1 MFGLG
6 SCLVHFDASEYPPFV
21 LNLDTDIGN
30 PNKTFTLGKGTTL
43 IATLRSS
50 DSRPR
55 RFRRT
60 VVALAVP
67 ALLLAACGSSS
78 KSSGSSSGSAN
89 FQAGQGNAGV
99 AQAVSATD
107 GAIGYV
113 DYSDA
118 KAAGLKFASVKNSS
132 GTFIVP
138 SIESAAA
145 SVASAKIETNLTY
158 SPLNSS
164 GATAYPIT
172 SPTWI
177 IVYAKQTSATQG
189 RALKSFLHYAL
200 TDGQALAAGANF
212 AKLPDSLAQKAVTQL
227 DKLEVPGGGSDSATL
242 NGSGSTF
249 QKAFDQVVIEAFTK
263 ANPGITVNYAGGG
276 SGKGKT
282 DLQTKTV
289 DFAGT
294 DSLVKPA
301 DLSKYQGG
309 AILYFPLVAAPIT
322 MSFNLSGVDKLQLSA
337 ATIAK
342 IFSGQITKWNDA
354 AIAADNPG
362 VTLPSTG
369 ITVVHR
375 ADASG
380 TTSNFTKY
388 LNLAA
393 PEVWKLG
400 FGDTV
405 NWPS

>member
-1 MFGLG
+1 
-6 SCLVHFDASEYPPFV
+6 
-21 LNLDTDIGN
+21 
-30 PNKTFTLGKGTTL
+30 L
-43 IATLRSS
+43 IATTRSTATRAS
-50 DSRPR
+50 

-78 KSSGSSSGSAN
+78 KSGSGDGSAN

-99 AQAVSATD
+99 AQAVAATD

-113 DYSDA
+113 DFSDA
-118 KAAGLKFASVKNSS
+118 KAANLKLASVKNSS
-132 GTFIVP
+132 GSFIVP
-138 SIESAAA
+138 SVESAAA
-145 SVASAKIETNLTY
+145 SVEAAKIESDLTY

-177 IVYAKQTSATQG
+177 IVYAKQTDPTQG
-189 RALKSFLHYAL
+189 KALKAFLHFAL
-200 TDGQALAAGANF
+200 TDGQALAAGVNF
-212 AKLPDSLAQKAVTQL
+212 APLPASLAQKAVAQL
-227 DKLEVPGGGSDSATL
+227 DKIQVPSGGSDTATL

-249 QKAFDQVVIEAFTK
+249 QKTFDQVVIEAFGK
-263 ANPGITVNYAGGG
+263 SNSGVTVNYAGGG

-294 DSLVKPA
+294 DSLVKPE

-322 MSFNLSGVDKLQLSA
+322 MSYNLSGVDKLQLSA

-354 AIAADNPG
+354 AVATDNPG
-362 VTLPSTG
+362 VTLPDTG

-388 LNLAA
+388 LTLAA
-393 PEVWKLG
+393 PEAWTLG
-400 FGDTV
+400 SGDTV

>member
-1 MFGLG
+1 M
-6 SCLVHFDASEYPPFV
+6 
-21 LNLDTDIGN
+21 
-30 PNKTFTLGKGTTL
+30 
-43 IATLRSS
+43 RS
-50 DSRPR
+50 P

-89 FQAGQGNAGV
+89 FQSGQGNAGV
-99 AQAVSATD
+99 AQAVSSTD

-132 GTFIVP
+132 GTFIVA
-138 SIESAAA
+138 STTSAAA
-145 SVASAKIETNLTY
+145 AVASAKIESDLTY
-158 SPLNSS
+158 SPLNAS

-177 IVYAKQTSATQG
+177 MVYVKQTNATQG
-189 RALKSFLHYAL
+189 KALKAFLHYAL
-200 TDGQALAAGANF
+200 TEGQALAEGVNYAP
-212 AKLPDSLAQKAVTQL
+212 LPASLAQQAVTQL
-227 DKLEVPGGGSDSATL
+227 DKLVVPAGGSDSATL

-249 QKAFDQVVIEAFTK
+249 QKTFDQTVIAAFTK

-309 AILYFPLVAAPIT
+309 AIFYFPLVAAPIT
-322 MSFNLSGVDKLQLSA
+322 MSYNLSGVDKLQLSA

-388 LNLAA
+388 LTRAA
-393 PEVWKLG
+393 PEAWTLG
-400 FGDTV
+400 TGDTV